1 MIRRPPRSTLFPY
14 TTLFRSLCASVPR
27 VLLTG
32 SSVVF
37 PNWKIPNLIEGSG
50 GALVCD
56 ELCTSNRYLNDM
68 VAIDEKGMTDMIHAI
83 ADRYLLPCSC
93 PVFSDM
99 LDRKSRLLTMIE
111 DYKIEGVVY
120 HVLKGCHPY
129 DVELRSIENE
139 FSKRGISQLKI
150 ETDYS
155 PEDAER
161 SEERRVGK
169 ECRSRWSPYH

>member
-1 MIRRPPRSTLFPY
+1 MKELNDALETRIQEKKRISPAF
-14 TTLFRSLCASVPR
+14 APR
-27 VLLTG
+27 VLLIG
-32 SSVVF
+32 SPMVF
-37 PNWKIPNLIEGSG
+37 PNWKIPNLIEGSDR
-50 GALVCD
+50 ALVCD

-155 PEDAER
+155 PEDMEQLRTRIEAFLETLKG
-161 SEERRVGK
+161 RR
-169 ECRSRWSPYH
+169 EA